1 MSARLA
7 LALLL
12 ALACVRADEPRVG
25 GHTASEWLARLEAL
39 EQAPAL
45 ERYERRGEA
54 VTALWEL
61 GSASTPRLLKAL
73 EHDEVFVREAACL
86 VLARLRG
93 SKAVVER
100 LLELADD
107 DANPELQRFA
117 IAALGRIQL
126 EPKRVVPA
134 LCELLVAA
142 DPRLQECAAGA
153 LGCYA
158 WSSRPAREALLEALP
173 SLGRGARA
181 LALQGLERA
190 GPVVTPA
197 LVGLVTHA
205 DEDLRGDA
213 VQSLLTVIAD
223 HPHGLRP
230 VLELLRTRASTD
242 ARSGLPDCLD
252 AIGSRHPE
260 LRPWVREQLEQLLAD
275 DDAVA
280 LEALRVQAH
289 ALQLPSPAARKAL
302 TRLQRSDD
310 DADARRAAEL
320 EREWTSAVAELG
332 AGTLDAKGL
341 EALLGAAAKGSSD
354 ERVGAL
360 DSLGAGAWEQSPRNR
375 QRVAL
380 ALRAAMADADAGVRG
395 AAARAAGTL
404 ALRKCL
410 PDLLR
415 LAREDSTFARERAL
429 RALRGV
435 FDPAALP
442 VVEAALGAERAR
454 LRTEALRVAAAWGL
468 RAAPLTPALLAV
480 DDPEQQR
487 EVVEA
492 LTAIGPAAEEGVAF
506 LAGIA
511 TQPDLLGD
519 SDAAE
524 ASASLRCA
532 AIAGLGRVG
541 GDGARVALRKVLRS
555 ELDTLRE
562 AAREALKGLA
572 LDAELEASIAAA
584 CKRARD
590 PASKP
595 R

>member
-1 MSARLA
+1 MSARLV

-12 ALACVRADEPRVG
+12 ALPCVRADEPQVA
-25 GHTASEWLARLEAL
+25 GHTADAWLSRLEAL
-39 EQAPAL
+39 DQAPAL

-61 GSASTPRLLKAL
+61 GSASTARLLKAL
-73 EHDEVFVREAACL
+73 DDDDVFVREAACL

-93 SKAVVER
+93 SKAVVDGLFEQ
-100 LLELADD
+100 ADD

-153 LGCYA
+153 LGRYA
-158 WSSRPAREALLEALP
+158 WSSRPAREALLKALP

-181 LALQGLERA
+181 LAWQGLERA
-190 GPVVTPA
+190 GPVVAPA
-197 LVGLVTHA
+197 LVGLLTHA

-213 VQSLLTVIAD
+213 AQSLLTLLAD

-230 VLELLRTRASTD
+230 VLELVRARTSTD

-260 LRPWVREQLEQLLAD
+260 LRRWVGEQLEQLLGD

-289 ALQLPSPAARKAL
+289 ALQPPSPLARKAL
-302 TRLQRSDD
+302 ARLQRSDD
-310 DADARRAAEL
+310 AAVAERAAEL

-341 EALLGAAAKGSSD
+341 EALLAAAAKGSRD
-354 ERVGAL
+354 DRVAAL
-360 DSLGAGAWEQSPRNR
+360 DALGRGAWEQSPRNR

-380 ALRAAMADADAGVRG
+380 ALREAMGDDEAALRG
-395 AAARAAGTL
+395 AAARAAGALT
-404 ALRKCL
+404 LRKCL

-415 LAREDSTFARERAL
+415 LAREDDNGFARERAL

-454 LRTEALRVAAAWGL
+454 LRSEALRVAAAWGP

-487 EVVEA
+487 ELVDA
-492 LTAIGPAAEEGVAF
+492 LTAIGPAAEEGVGF

-555 ELDTLRE
+555 ELDALRE

-572 LDAELEASIAAA
+572 LDAELEAEIAAA
-584 CKRARD
+584 CERVRTG
-590 PASKP
+590 KP